1 MKRYRID
8 VFADGKS
15 MPETDTYW
23 LDAPDLSILT
33 ESAMKLAKT
42 FGHSFEDI
50 VITEEESDLDRIY
63 F

>member
-1 MKRYRID
+1 
-8 VFADGKS
+8 

-23 LDAPDLSILT
+23 LNAPDLSVIT

-50 VITEEESDLDRIY
+50 VITEEKSDLDRIY